1 MKEPTMSAK
10 DRPAHS
16 PITPEQSDSLS
27 LGRIEIG
34 DEVIAEIA
42 ARAAMKVDGVLVVA
56 SSFRL
61 SEILSGKESSRKGVS
76 VRTDD
81 TTGHVEVDV
90 DVNVT
95 YGTVIY
101 DAAHKLQM
109 LIKDE
114 VEALTG
120 SLVVDKVNVRIK
132 RVVVREDEESEPVD
146 PDRAFPEERR

>member
-1 MKEPTMSAK
+1 MSSK
-10 DRPAHS
+10 DRAAHS

-42 ARAAMKVDGVLVVA
+42 ARAAAKVEGVFVVG

-76 VRTDD
+76 VRTDE
-81 TTGHVEVDV
+81 TTGHVDVDV
-90 DVNVT
+90 DINVA

-101 DAAHKLQM
+101 DAAHKLQL
-109 LIKDE
+109 LIKEE

-120 SLVVDKVNVRIK
+120 SLFVDKVNVRIK
-132 RVVVREDEESEPVD
+132 RVVVQEEEEPSPVS
-146 PDRAFPEERR
+146 PDKAFPEERR